1 MLRKL
6 NPEICLGFLT
16 ASLFWIGVVIWQSSY
31 TPTEKQKDECYETAK
46 KIGLKVDEC
55 KTFLEKTTSDPVA
68 LFTLALAVSTLGLWF
83 ATITLYR
90 AGDEQLVLARA
101 EFTATLRPR
110 IIVRLIQG
118 PSVEGEHEF
127 AFVTFANVGETP
139 AKIRAIGIDLARR
152 RTGDG
157 MWLPPGYDFT
167 TEDIDAIV
175 LVSGQR
181 YTRKVYAKTP
191 VSGYQKFLTASGD
204 AEICVIGAIKYCD
217 DNGTRMETAFLRV
230 YDGKAKRFV
239 PSNNPEEEYQD

>member
-101 EFTATLRPR
+101 EFTATHRPR

-118 PSVEGEHEF
+118 P
-127 AFVTFANVGETP
+127 
-139 AKIRAIGIDLARR
+139 
-152 RTGDG
+152 
-157 MWLPPGYDFT
+157 
-167 TEDIDAIV
+167 
-175 LVSGQR
+175 
-181 YTRKVYAKTP
+181 
-191 VSGYQKFLTASGD
+191 
-204 AEICVIGAIKYCD
+204 
-217 DNGTRMETAFLRV
+217 
-230 YDGKAKRFV
+230 
-239 PSNNPEEEYQD
+239 